1 MLAEIQSDTF
11 RNKLTPDEVSVT
23 CVKFVGCLFADSRRA
38 VVEGGGA
45 IVGQPITHLGVGVLV
60 HSGNLHSQLMLQ
72 RMNEPVF
79 LL

>member
-1 MLAEIQSDTF
+1 M
-11 RNKLTPDEVSVT
+11 RSV
-23 CVKFVGCLFADSRRA
+23 GGLSADSRRA

-45 IVGQPITHLGVGVLV
+45 IVGQPVTHLGVGVLV
-60 HSGNLHSQLMLQ
+60 HSGNLYSQLLLQ